1 MKRQAKR
8 ASPYRARGADTD
20 MKNYLA
26 FFLIL
31 GVTAASAHAPLP
43 MLPAA
48 PSDLVRVGLTDND
61 TSAGGTARLC
71 EQVTFSRGLRYG
83 ESEANVLDIATS
95 TTKANTPRPV
105 LLFVAGDTF
114 TGDHAAPELSRQ
126 IQDQAMC
133 FAARNDMIGVRVSYR
148 LAPSATWP
156 TGATDVAAALS
167 WIHGNIDLFNGDAR
181 EIVAVGYGAGAFH
194 VATLLA
200 HPEFQTDRAD
210 VAAVVLVSGVYRAGK
225 DASDSEK
232 AYLGSDAGQYD
243 KRSVFPGILNVDVP
257 IVLAWAAD
265 DSAGLVAQGE
275 TLKKTLCGA
284 GHCPRATLLRSR
296 DGIASAFGLDGSR
309 RQPRRADA
317 AAGASTRG
325 ARAAVAPPRYQR
337 QQGCRVAP
345 RAPRTV
351 ERSHQA
357 TRSTNA

>member
-1 MKRQAKR
+1 
-8 ASPYRARGADTD
+8 

-26 FFLIL
+26 FFLL
-31 GVTAASAHAPLP
+31 LTMTTASARGPLP
-43 MLPAA
+43 ARLSPPAG
-48 PSDLVRVGLTDND
+48 LVQAGLTDND
-61 TSAGGTARLC
+61 TTAGGTARLC

-95 TTKANTPRPV
+95 AIKADTPRPV

-114 TGDHAAPELSRQ
+114 TGDRAAPELSRQ

-133 FAARNDMIGVRVSYR
+133 FAARNEMIGVRVNYR

-156 TGATDVAAALS
+156 AGASDVAAALS
-167 WIHGNIDLFNGDAR
+167 WVHGNIDLFNGDAR

-200 HPEFQTDRAD
+200 HPELQTDGAD
-210 VAAVVLVSGVYRAGK
+210 VAGVVLVSGIYRVGK

-232 AYLGSDAGQYD
+232 AYLGTDPTEYD

-265 DSAGLVAQGE
+265 DSAGLAAQGE

-284 GHCPRATLLRSR
+284 GHCPRGALLRSR
-296 DGIASAFGLDGSR
+296 EGIASAFGLDGSGDSLAEPTLLLV
-309 RQPRRADA
+309 RQLEA
-317 AAGASTRG
+317 RG
-325 ARAAVAPPRYQR
+325 LP
-337 QQGCRVAP
+337 
-345 RAPRTV
+345 
-351 ERSHQA
+351 
-357 TRSTNA
+357 